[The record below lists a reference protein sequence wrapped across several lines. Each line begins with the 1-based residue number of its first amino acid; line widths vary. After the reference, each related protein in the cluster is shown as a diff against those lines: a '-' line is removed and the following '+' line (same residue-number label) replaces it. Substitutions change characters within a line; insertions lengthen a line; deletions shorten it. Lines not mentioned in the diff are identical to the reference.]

1 MHSGQGDRREVRP
14 LPCAHWS
21 GHVRLDGR
29 QADVDACGVEVSL
42 SAERASGYVLL
53 VAAVTGA
60 ALATKAPQRWG
71 RAGGGLLLAGL
82 SALLARD
89 VAMIASGTPRRLRSL
104 PRALLF
110 AETVS
115 AGIGIAAGARPWL
128 MADPPQP
135 VALTGLAGSRLATA
149 TFTIHAVRQ
158 LIFLSPGQGRSGPGQ
173 GRSGPRAAPP
183 QLLLAIPE
191 CRSGP
196 GAHYRPAQPS
206 S

>member
-1 MHSGQGDRREVRP
+1 
-14 LPCAHWS
+14 
-21 GHVRLDGR
+21 
-29 QADVDACGVEVSL
+29 
-42 SAERASGYVLL
+42 
-53 VAAVTGA
+53 
-60 ALATKAPQRWG
+60 
-71 RAGGGLLLAGL
+71 
-82 SALLARD
+82 
-89 VAMIASGTPRRLRSL
+89 MIASGTPRRLRSL

-158 LIFLSPGQGRSGPGQ
+158 LIFLSPGQGRSGP
-173 GRSGPRAAPP
+173 RAAPP